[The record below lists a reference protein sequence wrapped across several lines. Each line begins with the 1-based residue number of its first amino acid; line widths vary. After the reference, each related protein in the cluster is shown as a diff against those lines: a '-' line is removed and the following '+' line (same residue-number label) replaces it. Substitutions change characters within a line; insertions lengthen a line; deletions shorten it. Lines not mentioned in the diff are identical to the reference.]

1 MGSSPRTM
9 DSGLALLAI
18 LVVALVAA
26 FGEFA
31 WAPFWRRWTERR
43 ELQALCQHFDAVDVT
58 PSWDKSTHPLMHCA
72 VCGKQWTDLSKT
84 RD

>member
-1 MGSSPRTM
+1 M

-18 LVVALVAA
+18 LVAGLVAA

-58 PSWDKSTHPLMHCA
+58 PK
-72 VCGKQWTDLSKT
+72 
-84 RD
+84 